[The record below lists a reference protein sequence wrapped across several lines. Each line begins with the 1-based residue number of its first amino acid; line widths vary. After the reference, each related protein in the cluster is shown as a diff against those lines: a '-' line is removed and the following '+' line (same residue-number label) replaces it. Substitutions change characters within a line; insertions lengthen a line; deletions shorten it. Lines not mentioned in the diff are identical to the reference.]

1 MRKYF
6 TKKKLDSD
14 ISQLVARQGELR
26 AQLNSISEEL
36 SMCYKRKATLEE
48 IASVKIRFGDLLEGL
63 KVISGHEITDI
74 KLVALPSFANPLDI
88 PRTEYEM
95 NIFGSQ
101 LFIKFDNQYFIWYLT
116 GFKLFD
122 NLDDLQV
129 DGKTLLQH
137 CAFVNSASMPTTF
150 HDLVVYSNK
159 EDVIC
164 HITLNN
170 LLNSP
175 HEDDDNLLQQAVF
188 SLIENNNVLDIEY
201 AKDDEV
207 QLRKKRN

>member
-6 TKKKLDSD
+6 TRKKLDSD
-14 ISQLVARQGELR
+14 IRKLVARQGELR
-26 AQLNSISEEL
+26 AQLDSISEEL

-48 IASVKIRFGDLLEGL
+48 IASVKIRFGDLLEEL

-74 KLVALPSFANPLDI
+74 RLAALSSFADPLNI
-88 PRTEYEM
+88 PSTEHKM
-95 NIFGSQ
+95 DVFGSE

-122 NLDDLQV
+122 SLDDLQV

-137 CAFVNSASMPTTF
+137 CAFVNNPYMITW

-164 HITLNN
+164 HITLKN
-170 LLNSP
+170 LLDSP

-201 AKDDEV
+201 EKDDEV
-207 QLRKKRN
+207 QLRKKKN